1 MTVISLV
8 QSNIIR
14 SRSSVFKTELCRG
27 KKTRRFLA
35 ITLIFSIIT
44 GVFLYVLQVNNIASK
59 DYKIRDLKKE
69 IEKLGDKNRT
79 LQVNISNL
87 KSISVLQTKTE
98 TLDMV
103 KAQNI
108 EYVILPLTNI
118 VIAQ

>member
-1 MTVISLV
+1 MTVISLAH
-8 QSNIIR
+8 QNIVR
-14 SRSSVFKTELCRG
+14 SCSAY
-27 KKTRRFLA
+27 KKEISQKNKARRFLA
-35 ITLIFSIIT
+35 ISLIFSIIT
-44 GVFLYVLQVNNIASK
+44 AVFLYVLQVNNIASK

-69 IEKLGDKNRT
+69 IEKLEDKNRT